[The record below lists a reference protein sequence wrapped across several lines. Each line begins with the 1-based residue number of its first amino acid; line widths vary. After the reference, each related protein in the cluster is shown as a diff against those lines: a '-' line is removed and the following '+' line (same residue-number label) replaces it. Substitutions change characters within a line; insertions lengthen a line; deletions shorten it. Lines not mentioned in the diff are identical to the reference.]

1 MSAVWFIILFLA
13 WGNGIKIDDMSY
25 MMIAIFYV
33 GDCILMQNRRLN
45 DGEIITL
52 EEVDRIP
59 TAYDPDKVV
68 EQLEELRKECEDQLQ
83 DYDPTYFIDKAIE
96 IVKGGEVNELFN

>member
-45 DGEIITL
+45 DGGN
-52 EEVDRIP
+52 
-59 TAYDPDKVV
+59 Y
-68 EQLEELRKECEDQLQ
+68 
-83 DYDPTYFIDKAIE
+83 
-96 IVKGGEVNELFN
+96 NS